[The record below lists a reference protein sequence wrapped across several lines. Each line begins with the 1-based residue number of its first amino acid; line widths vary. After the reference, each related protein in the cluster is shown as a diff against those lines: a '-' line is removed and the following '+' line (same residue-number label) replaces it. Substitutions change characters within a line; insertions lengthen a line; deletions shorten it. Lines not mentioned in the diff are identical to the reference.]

1 MNASVDSRAS
11 KLAALLAARVV
22 PVLRYTDASAAAY
35 AYEVAVAAGC
45 TTLELTWTIPGV
57 TDLLRALRD
66 KHGDALLLG
75 VGTVLDESQ
84 AREALV
90 AGADFLVSPALA
102 TEAVDMAHAAGALCL
117 LGAFTPTE
125 VLAAR
130 RAGVDMVKI
139 FPADTGGPKHLAA
152 LKSVYPDTVFC
163 PTGGVTVDNMG
174 AYFAAGA
181 SIVGIGSN
189 LYDKA
194 AFAARDTA
202 ALVKQII
209 QTREAAHA

>member
-35 AYEVAVAAGC
+35 AAEVAVAAGC

-102 TEAVDMAHAAGALCL
+102 TGPWTWPM
-117 LGAFTPTE
+117 PP
-125 VLAAR
+125 AR
-130 RAGVDMVKI
+130 CACWAPSRPPRYWPRGAGVDMVKI

-152 LKSVYPDTVFC
+152 LKSVP
-163 PTGGVTVDNMG
+163 GHGVLPR
-174 AYFAAGA
+174 AA
-181 SIVGIGSN
+181 
-189 LYDKA
+189 
-194 AFAARDTA
+194 
-202 ALVKQII
+202 
-209 QTREAAHA
+209 

>member
-35 AYEVAVAAGC
+35 AAEVAVAAGC

-66 KHGDALLLG
+66 KHGDTLLLG

-125 VLAAR
+125 VLR

-152 LKSVYPDTVFC
+152 LVGLPGHGVLPHGRRD
-163 PTGGVTVDNMG
+163 GGQHG
-174 AYFAAGA
+174 RLFRRRA